1 MLAFCKS
8 KKYFMTTIYLHVHVS
23 LMLLWINLF
32 KETTEIEEKSKAVSS
47 KLSPRQQ
54 VVMELLQTEK
64 NYVAI
69 LHTILNV
76 SCTNCSMSIKWT
88 TIAPTNHKI

>member
-1 MLAFCKS
+1 MFYESCFIEGNVDFFLHVNAILLTHCFVETPEIEDKS
-8 KKYFMTTIYLHVHVS
+8 KVIP
-23 LMLLWINLF
+23 
-32 KETTEIEEKSKAVSS
+32 S

-64 NYVAI
+64 NYVGI

-76 SCTNCSMSIKWT
+76 RILNVICTCTVHAIYE
-88 TIAPTNHKI
+88 